1 MFAGL
6 ELSIAAFAHSDYR
19 GWGFFDDPQ
28 ASVRHEPSL
37 AHLTQEWPRPVE
49 IKRHHYPGSQQIAHR
64 LIIIHDQNF
73 VHAHASI

>member
-49 IKRHHYPGSQQIAHR
+49 IKRHHYPSSCTLGERPERLYNGSRFA
-64 LIIIHDQNF
+64 LEKGD
-73 VHAHASI
+73 